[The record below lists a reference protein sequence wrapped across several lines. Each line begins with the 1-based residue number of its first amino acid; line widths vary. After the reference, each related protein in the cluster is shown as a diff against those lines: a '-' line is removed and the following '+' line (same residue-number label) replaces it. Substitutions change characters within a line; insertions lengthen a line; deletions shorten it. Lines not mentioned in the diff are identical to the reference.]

1 MSIEFHCEHCSK
13 LVKAPPTTGGKRA
26 KCPYCQNMC
35 YVPMPPEEIEEV
47 PLVPLDEEEERHRKE
62 ALRETAALQQR
73 LSRDRPRGSEK
84 RETGA
89 GVARRSSGT
98 SSDSG
103 SDSGS
108 TSPSAVKSLVIAF
121 VESMAAGRLD
131 RADQI
136 VAQLK
141 PVSDQVNRIIAE
153 VASDQLAAAE
163 MPAVPRPV
171 LMGFL
176 KQLGTKL

>member
-1 MSIEFHCEHCSK
+1 MSIEFHCEHCGK
-13 LVKAPPTTGGKRA
+13 LVKSPPTTGGKRA
-26 KCPYCQNMC
+26 KCPFCQHMC
-35 YVPMPPEEIEEV
+35 YVPMAPEEIEEV
-47 PLVPLDEEEERHRKE
+47 PLVPLDEIEERRRKE

-73 LSRDRPRGSEK
+73 LSRDRPRGSD
-84 RETGA
+84 RRGTGT
-89 GVARRSSGT
+89 GTART
-98 SSDSG
+98 ASG
-103 SDSGS
+103 SDSDGP
-108 TSPSAVKSLVIAF
+108 SPLAVKSLVVAF
-121 VESMAAGRLD
+121 VESMAAGQLD

-153 VASDQLAAAE
+153 VASDQLATAE

-176 KQLGTKL
+176 KQLGSRL